1 MNIVFFGSSQFALP
15 SLKALIASGYDIA
28 CVVTQPDKEKGRGLE
43 LSATKVKVEAKVRKL
58 EVYQPININTS
69 SSLKFIKSLKP
80 DLFIVIAYGQILS
93 QEVLDIPKLL
103 AINLHA
109 SLLPAYRGAAP
120 INWAIIKGEKVS
132 GVTIMKVIKQMDAG
146 PIMLQKKL
154 AIEDSDTAVTLEE
167 KLSKLGAEVLQEAL
181 GEIESGTYKAV
192 PQNNKDATLAPKLK
206 KADGLID
213 WNRPAQDISNLVR
226 GTLPWPGAYTHYKGK
241 LLKIYDAQ
249 SIKVSSYQGLKEP
262 GTIADISKDGIAV
275 VTGEGELVI
284 KELQPEGKRRMTAS
298 EFLSGHTKKGD
309 VSIFSK

>member
-15 SLKALIASGYDIA
+15 SLKALIAAGYDIA

-43 LSATKVKVEAKVRKL
+43 ISATKVKVESKVRKL
-58 EVYQPININTS
+58 EVYQPDNINTS
-69 SSLKFIKSLKP
+69 SSVKFLKSLKP
-80 DLFIVIAYGQILS
+80 DLFIIIAYGQILS

-120 INWAIIKGEKVS
+120 INWAIIKGEKAS

-167 KLSKLGAEVLQEAL
+167 KLSKLGAEALLEAL
-181 GEIESGTYKAV
+181 GEIASGTYKSV
-192 PQNNKDATLAPKLK
+192 PQNNKDASLAPKLK

-213 WNRPAQDISNLVR
+213 WNKPAQDISNLVR

-241 LLKIYDAQ
+241 LLKIYDAK
-249 SIKVSSYQGLKEP
+249 SIKASNYQGVKEP

-275 VTGEGELVI
+275 VTGEGELLI

-298 EFLSGHTKKGD
+298 EFLSGQKGT
-309 VSIFSK
+309 VSLFLK